1 MNALAFP
8 RLFCLAWAPLPYFAP
23 MTPVAQTVLVLCA
36 VVLTVAIVATLL
48 SFKRTA
54 ARAEIVLQLVE
65 REIRPLASQIEG
77 LAGDLRVVAQTTNGS
92 VQRLHGIL
100 GRVEDISLKVARIIG
115 VANSLTSLRGI
126 SGVASGAKT
135 GLSVFLSRLTR

>member
-1 MNALAFP
+1 
-8 RLFCLAWAPLPYFAP
+8 
-23 MTPVAQTVLVLCA
+23 MTPMAQTVLVLCA

-77 LAGDLRVVAQTTNGS
+77 LAGDLRVVAQATNGS
-92 VQRLHGIL
+92 VQRLNGII

-135 GLSVFLSRLTR
+135 GLSVFLSRLTK

>member
-1 MNALAFP
+1 M
-8 RLFCLAWAPLPYFAP
+8 
-23 MTPVAQTVLVLCA
+23 MPVAQTVLVLCA
-36 VVLTVAIVATLL
+36 VVLTVVIVATLL

-77 LAGDLRVVAQTTNGS
+77 LAGDLRAVSQTANGS
-92 VQRLHGIL
+92 IQRLNVIV
-100 GRVEDISLKVARIIG
+100 GRVEDISLKVARIVG

-135 GLSVFLSRLTR
+135 GLSVFLSRLTK

>member
-1 MNALAFP
+1 
-8 RLFCLAWAPLPYFAP
+8 
-23 MTPVAQTVLVLCA
+23 MTPLAQTVLVLCA

-77 LAGDLRVVAQTTNGS
+77 LAGDLRAVSQAANGS
-92 VQRLHGIL
+92 IQRLNGIL

-135 GLSVFLSRLTR
+135 GLSVFLSRLTK

>member
-1 MNALAFP
+1 
-8 RLFCLAWAPLPYFAP
+8 

-65 REIRPLASQIEG
+65 RENRPLASQIEG

-92 VQRLHGIL
+92 VQRLNGIL

>member
-1 MNALAFP
+1 
-8 RLFCLAWAPLPYFAP
+8 
-23 MTPVAQTVLVLCA
+23 MTPMAQTVLVLCA

-92 VQRLHGIL
+92 IQRLNGIL

-135 GLSVFLSRLTR
+135 GLSVFLSRLTK

>member
-1 MNALAFP
+1 
-8 RLFCLAWAPLPYFAP
+8 
-23 MTPVAQTVLVLCA
+23 MTPLAQTVLVLCA
-36 VVLTVAIVATLL
+36 MVLTVVIVATLL

-77 LAGDLRVVAQTTNGS
+77 LAGDLRAVSQTANGS
-92 VQRLHGIL
+92 IQRLNAIV
-100 GRVEDISLKVARIIG
+100 GRVEDISLKVARIVG

-135 GLSVFLSRLTR
+135 GLSVFLSRLTK

>member
-1 MNALAFP
+1 
-8 RLFCLAWAPLPYFAP
+8 

-36 VVLTVAIVATLL
+36 VVLTVAIVTTLL

-77 LAGDLRVVAQTTNGS
+77 LAGDLRTVSQTANGS
-92 VQRLHGIL
+92 IQRLNGIL
-100 GRVEDISLKVARIIG
+100 ARVEDLSLKVARIVG
-115 VANSLTSLRGI
+115 VANSLTSLKGI

-135 GLSVFLSRLTR
+135 GLSVFLSRLTK

>member
-1 MNALAFP
+1 
-8 RLFCLAWAPLPYFAP
+8 

-92 VQRLHGIL
+92 VQRLNGIL

-135 GLSVFLSRLTR
+135 GLSVFLSRLTK

>member
-1 MNALAFP
+1 
-8 RLFCLAWAPLPYFAP
+8 
-23 MTPVAQTVLVLCA
+23 MTPLAQTVLVLCA

-92 VQRLHGIL
+92 VQRLNGIL

-135 GLSVFLSRLTR
+135 GLSVFLSRLTK

>member
-1 MNALAFP
+1 
-8 RLFCLAWAPLPYFAP
+8 
-23 MTPVAQTVLVLCA
+23 MTPMAQTVLVLCA

-92 VQRLHGIL
+92 VQRLNGIL

-135 GLSVFLSRLTR
+135 GLSVFLSRLTK

>member
-1 MNALAFP
+1 
-8 RLFCLAWAPLPYFAP
+8 
-23 MTPVAQTVLVLCA
+23 MTPMAQTVLVLCA

-77 LAGDLRVVAQTTNGS
+77 LAGDLREVSQTANGS
-92 VQRLHGIL
+92 IQRLNVIL
-100 GRVEDISLKVARIIG
+100 ARVEDLSLKVARIVG
-115 VANSLTSLRGI
+115 VASNLTSLRGI
-126 SGVASGAKT
+126 TGVASGAKT
-135 GLSVFLSRLTR
+135 GLSVFLSRLTK

>member
-1 MNALAFP
+1 
-8 RLFCLAWAPLPYFAP
+8 

-77 LAGDLRVVAQTTNGS
+77 LAGDLRVVAQATNGS
-92 VQRLHGIL
+92 VQRLNGIL

>member
-1 MNALAFP
+1 
-8 RLFCLAWAPLPYFAP
+8 
-23 MTPVAQTVLVLCA
+23 MTPVFQTVLVLCA

-92 VQRLHGIL
+92 VQRLNGIL

>member
-1 MNALAFP
+1 
-8 RLFCLAWAPLPYFAP
+8 
-23 MTPVAQTVLVLCA
+23 MTPAAQTVLVLCA
-36 VVLTVAIVATLL
+36 VVLTVAIVTTLL

-77 LAGDLRVVAQTTNGS
+77 LAGDLRTVSQTANGS
-92 VQRLHGIL
+92 IQRLNGIL
-100 GRVEDISLKVARIIG
+100 ARVEDLSLKVARIVG

-135 GLSVFLSRLTR
+135 GLSVFLSRLTK

>member
-1 MNALAFP
+1 
-8 RLFCLAWAPLPYFAP
+8 
-23 MTPVAQTVLVLCA
+23 MTPMAQTVLVLCA

-77 LAGDLRVVAQTTNGS
+77 LAGDLRAVSQTANGS
-92 VQRLHGIL
+92 IQRLNVIV
-100 GRVEDISLKVARIIG
+100 GRVEDISLKVARIVG

-135 GLSVFLSRLTR
+135 GLSVFLSRLTK

>member
-1 MNALAFP
+1 
-8 RLFCLAWAPLPYFAP
+8 

-36 VVLTVAIVATLL
+36 VVLTVVIVTTLL

-77 LAGDLRVVAQTTNGS
+77 LAGDLRAVSQTANGS
-92 VQRLHGIL
+92 IQRLNGIL
-100 GRVEDISLKVARIIG
+100 ARVEDLSLKVARIVG

-126 SGVASGAKT
+126 TGVASGAKT
-135 GLSVFLSRLTR
+135 GLSVFLSRLTK

>member
-1 MNALAFP
+1 
-8 RLFCLAWAPLPYFAP
+8 
-23 MTPVAQTVLVLCA
+23 MTPMAQTVLVLCA

-54 ARAEIVLQLVE
+54 TRAEIVLQLVE

-92 VQRLHGIL
+92 VQRLNGIL

>member
-1 MNALAFP
+1 
-8 RLFCLAWAPLPYFAP
+8 
-23 MTPVAQTVLVLCA
+23 MTPMAQTVLVLCA

-92 VQRLHGIL
+92 VQRLNGIL

>member
-1 MNALAFP
+1 
-8 RLFCLAWAPLPYFAP
+8 
-23 MTPVAQTVLVLCA
+23 MTPMAQTVLVLCA

-54 ARAEIVLQLVE
+54 TRAEIVLQLVE

-77 LAGDLRVVAQTTNGS
+77 LAGDLRVVAQTTHGS
-92 VQRLHGIL
+92 VQRLNGIL

-135 GLSVFLSRLTR
+135 GLSVFLSRLTK

>member
-1 MNALAFP
+1 
-8 RLFCLAWAPLPYFAP
+8 
-23 MTPVAQTVLVLCA
+23 MTPMAQTVLVLCA

-92 VQRLHGIL
+92 VQRLNGIL

-126 SGVASGAKT
+126 SGVAAGAKT
-135 GLSVFLSRLTR
+135 GLSVFLSRLTK

>member
-1 MNALAFP
+1 
-8 RLFCLAWAPLPYFAP
+8 
-23 MTPVAQTVLVLCA
+23 MTPLAQTVLVLCA

-92 VQRLHGIL
+92 VQRLNGIL
-100 GRVEDISLKVARIIG
+100 GRVEDISLKVVRIIG

-135 GLSVFLSRLTR
+135 GLSVFLSRLTK

>member
-1 MNALAFP
+1 
-8 RLFCLAWAPLPYFAP
+8 

-36 VVLTVAIVATLL
+36 VVLTVAIVTTLL

-77 LAGDLRVVAQTTNGS
+77 LAGDLRAVSQTANGS
-92 VQRLHGIL
+92 IQRLNAIL
-100 GRVEDISLKVARIIG
+100 ARVEDLSLKVARIVG

-126 SGVASGAKT
+126 TGVASGAKA
-135 GLSVFLSRLTR
+135 GLSVFLSRLTK

>member
-1 MNALAFP
+1 
-8 RLFCLAWAPLPYFAP
+8 

-36 VVLTVAIVATLL
+36 VVLTVAIVTTLL

-77 LAGDLRVVAQTTNGS
+77 LAGDLRAVSQTANGS
-92 VQRLHGIL
+92 IQRLNGIL
-100 GRVEDISLKVARIIG
+100 ARVEDLSLKVARIVG
-115 VANSLTSLRGI
+115 VANSLTSLKGI

-135 GLSVFLSRLTR
+135 GLSVFLSRLTK

>member
-1 MNALAFP
+1 
-8 RLFCLAWAPLPYFAP
+8 
-23 MTPVAQTVLVLCA
+23 MTPLAQTVLVICA
-36 VVLTVAIVATLL
+36 VVLTVVIVATLV

-77 LAGDLRVVAQTTNGS
+77 LAGDLRAVSQTANGS
-92 VQRLHGIL
+92 IQRLNAIL
-100 GRVEDISLKVARIIG
+100 ARVEDLSLKVARIVG

-126 SGVASGAKT
+126 TGVASGAKA
-135 GLSVFLSRLTR
+135 GLSVFLSRLTK

>member
-1 MNALAFP
+1 
-8 RLFCLAWAPLPYFAP
+8 
-23 MTPVAQTVLVLCA
+23 MTPMAQTVLVLCA

-77 LAGDLRVVAQTTNGS
+77 LAGDLRVVAQRTNGS
-92 VQRLHGIL
+92 VQRLNGIL

-135 GLSVFLSRLTR
+135 GLSVFLSRLTK

>member
-1 MNALAFP
+1 
-8 RLFCLAWAPLPYFAP
+8 
-23 MTPVAQTVLVLCA
+23 MTPMAQTVLVLCA
-36 VVLTVAIVATLL
+36 VVLTVAILATLL

-54 ARAEIVLQLVE
+54 TRAEIVLQLVE

-92 VQRLHGIL
+92 VQRLNGIL

-135 GLSVFLSRLTR
+135 GLSVFLSRLTK

>member
-1 MNALAFP
+1 
-8 RLFCLAWAPLPYFAP
+8 
-23 MTPVAQTVLVLCA
+23 MTPVAQIVLVLCA

-54 ARAEIVLQLVE
+54 TRAEIVLQLVE
-65 REIRPLASQIEG
+65 REIRPLAAQIEG
-77 LAGDLRVVAQTTNGS
+77 LAGDLRVVTQTTNGS
-92 VQRLHGIL
+92 VQRLNGIL
-100 GRVEDISLKVARIIG
+100 GRVEDMSFKVARIIG

-135 GLSVFLSRLTR
+135 GLSVFLSRLTK

>member
-1 MNALAFP
+1 
-8 RLFCLAWAPLPYFAP
+8 

-92 VQRLHGIL
+92 VQRLNGIL

-115 VANSLTSLRGI
+115 VANSLTSLKGI

>member
-1 MNALAFP
+1 
-8 RLFCLAWAPLPYFAP
+8 
-23 MTPVAQTVLVLCA
+23 MTPMAQTVLVLCA

-77 LAGDLRVVAQTTNGS
+77 LAGDLRVVSQTANGS
-92 VQRLHGIL
+92 IQRLNGIL
-100 GRVEDISLKVARIIG
+100 GRVEDISLKIARIIG

-135 GLSVFLSRLTR
+135 GLSVFLSRLTK

>member
-1 MNALAFP
+1 
-8 RLFCLAWAPLPYFAP
+8 

-36 VVLTVAIVATLL
+36 VVLTVAIVTTLL

-77 LAGDLRVVAQTTNGS
+77 LAGDLREVSQTANGS
-92 VQRLHGIL
+92 IQRLNVIL
-100 GRVEDISLKVARIIG
+100 ARVEDLSLKVARIVG
-115 VANSLTSLRGI
+115 VASNLTSLRGI
-126 SGVASGAKT
+126 TGVASGAKT
-135 GLSVFLSRLTR
+135 GLSVFLSRLTK

>member
-1 MNALAFP
+1 
-8 RLFCLAWAPLPYFAP
+8 

-36 VVLTVAIVATLL
+36 VVLTVVIVATLL

-135 GLSVFLSRLTR
+135 GLSVFLSRLTK

>member
-1 MNALAFP
+1 
-8 RLFCLAWAPLPYFAP
+8 

-54 ARAEIVLQLVE
+54 ARAEIVL
-65 REIRPLASQIEG
+65 PLASQIEG

-92 VQRLHGIL
+92 VQRLNGIL

-115 VANSLTSLRGI
+115 VANSLTSLKGI

>member
-1 MNALAFP
+1 M
-8 RLFCLAWAPLPYFAP
+8 
-23 MTPVAQTVLVLCA
+23 AQTVLVLCA
-36 VVLTVAIVATLL
+36 VVLTVVIVTTLL

-77 LAGDLRVVAQTTNGS
+77 LAGDLRAVSQTASGS
-92 VQRLHGIL
+92 IQRLNGIL
-100 GRVEDISLKVARIIG
+100 ARVEDLSLKVARIVG

-126 SGVASGAKT
+126 TGVASGAKT
-135 GLSVFLSRLTR
+135 GLSVFLSRLTK

>member
-1 MNALAFP
+1 
-8 RLFCLAWAPLPYFAP
+8 
-23 MTPVAQTVLVLCA
+23 MTPMAQTVLVLCA

-77 LAGDLRVVAQTTNGS
+77 LAGDLRVVAQATNGS
-92 VQRLHGIL
+92 VQRLNGIL

>member
-1 MNALAFP
+1 M
-8 RLFCLAWAPLPYFAP
+8 
-23 MTPVAQTVLVLCA
+23 MPVAQTVLVLCA
-36 VVLTVAIVATLL
+36 VVLTVVIVATLL

-77 LAGDLRVVAQTTNGS
+77 LAGDLRAVSQTANGS
-92 VQRLHGIL
+92 IQRLHGIL
-100 GRVEDISLKVARIIG
+100 GRVEDISLKIARIIG

-135 GLSVFLSRLTR
+135 GLSVFLSRLTK

>member
-1 MNALAFP
+1 
-8 RLFCLAWAPLPYFAP
+8 

-92 VQRLHGIL
+92 IQRLNGIL

-135 GLSVFLSRLTR
+135 GLSVFLSRLTK

>member
-1 MNALAFP
+1 
-8 RLFCLAWAPLPYFAP
+8 
-23 MTPVAQTVLVLCA
+23 MTPMAQTVLVLCA

-77 LAGDLRVVAQTTNGS
+77 LAGDLRAVSQAANGS
-92 VQRLHGIL
+92 IQRLNGIL

-135 GLSVFLSRLTR
+135 GLSVFLSRLTK

>member
-1 MNALAFP
+1 
-8 RLFCLAWAPLPYFAP
+8 
-23 MTPVAQTVLVLCA
+23 MTPMAQTVLVLCA
-36 VVLTVAIVATLL
+36 VVLTVVVVATLL

-92 VQRLHGIL
+92 VQRLNGIL

-135 GLSVFLSRLTR
+135 GLSVFLSRLTK